1 MVRISKQ
8 SRRRCSKSGERHGCY
23 LVSEPTPGGVLP
35 VIVLVDPPI
44 PFRPPADK
52 LLGRQPIEINLD
64 LLLEGE
70 PYEKFIAGASKTR
83 WNKEQDDEPELSAF
97 GMSLEFR
104 RSHGVCR
111 TDGLAALSR
120 VRPGNIRSTGYHIRE
135 LARATSDR
143 ETAKAL
149 VCFSQG
155 NWLGVLAAIHRGWK
169 KFDAEKRKRIAPYVY
184 PVLIS
189 IGAAEDALLLT

>member
-1 MVRISKQ
+1 
-8 SRRRCSKSGERHGCY
+8 
-23 LVSEPTPGGVLP
+23 VLP
-35 VIVLVDPPI
+35 AIVLVDPPI

-52 LLGRQPIEINLD
+52 PLGRQPIEINLD

-111 TDGLAALSR
+111 TDGLAALSGI
-120 VRPGNIRSTGYHIRE
+120 RPWDIGGARLHLRN
-135 LARATSDR
+135 LAR
-143 ETAKAL
+143 ETGDWETKKAL
-149 VCFSQG
+149 AAFDQG
-155 NWLGVLAAIHRGWK
+155 DWLGVLAAIHRGWR
-169 KFDAEKRKRIAPYVY
+169 KFNPSKRAQIAPYVY

-189 IGAAEDALLLT
+189 LGAAEDIFALP